1 MLKKT
6 QGDIKSIVT
15 LKSKNKIAPN
25 LLIVNENVITNTITS
40 LRDSVGFFDNVS
52 SNLAS
57 KTKDLL
63 IHI

>member
-25 LLIVNENVITNTITS
+25 LLIVNENVIANTITS
-40 LRDSVGFFDNVS
+40 LRDSVGFLVNVS

>member
-6 QGDIKSIVT
+6 SGDIKSIVT
-15 LKSKNKIAPN
+15 LKSKNKITPN

-40 LRDSVGFFDNVS
+40 LRDSVGFFVNVS
-52 SNLAS
+52 SNLVS

>member
-25 LLIVNENVITNTITS
+25 LLIVNENVIANTITS
-40 LRDSVGFFDNVS
+40 LRDSVGFLVNVS

-63 IHI
+63 IHT